1 MSSSHKLD
9 SSSLASAFVDLE
21 LEAPSSRKLRAPV
34 WKYICNPTEKE
45 NQAYF
50 YYIYYNKKTRKLYY
64 TSLSENIK
72 KYI

>member
-1 MSSSHKLD
+1 MSSLHKLD
-9 SSSLASAFVDLE
+9 SSSLASALVDLE

-34 WKYICNPTEKE
+34 WKYIYNSTKKE
-45 NQAYF
+45 NQAHF

-64 TSLSENIK
+64 ISLLENIK